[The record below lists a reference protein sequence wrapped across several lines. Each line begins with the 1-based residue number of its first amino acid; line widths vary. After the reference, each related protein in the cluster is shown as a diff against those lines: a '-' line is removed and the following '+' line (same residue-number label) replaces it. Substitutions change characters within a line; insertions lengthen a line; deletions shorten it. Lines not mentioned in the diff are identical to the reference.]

1 MNVNRIAN
9 LPNLTLLT
17 ALTLSAIAAWY
28 SIIGLTAIFAAAVI
42 PIIIM
47 GGALEIAKVVT
58 TVWLHRY
65 WNKASLSL
73 KLYLVPALVVLAFL
87 TSMGIFGFLSKA
99 HMDQGVP
106 TGDVAAKVALIDE
119 KIKTERENIEL
130 SRKALQQMDAQ
141 VDARL
146 NRGESEAG
154 AERAVQIRRQQ
165 QGERAKLQKDIADAQ
180 KRIATL
186 NEERAPIASELRKV
200 EAEVGPIKYI
210 AALIYGDNPD
220 NDLLEKAVRWVII
233 IIVAVFDP
241 LALTLVIAATSSKNW
256 LKEEET
262 TKYEP
267 DDGPLTDDQI
277 KQVNDDV
284 AAMSIKPNSDIV
296 EERLFTEQEIE
307 KLDDQNV
314 NVWPFPDITNAD
326 QIIPEQTTEQSHD
339 YLKKPFS
346 HFKNLKP
353 MVYTPE
359 VEKPVEA
366 PVEIKKVDDV
376 KIETN
381 IITEGVT
388 KENPLRELPDNAD
401 YVVLEGKHMRKEAAV
416 AMRPDLFKL
425 KADSPNQSRSN
436 FGSKFPNLAN
446 KGDIF
451 VRVDILPNRVFKFD
465 GNNWIEINKNNTD
478 VYLHDRNYIGF
489 LIEKLEKGEY
499 DLEMLSDNEKSEVE
513 MYLKNQSS

>member
-1 MNVNRIAN
+1 MNVNRIVN

-17 ALTLSAIAAWY
+17 ALSLSAIAAWY
-28 SIIGLTAIFAAAVI
+28 SIVGLTAIFAAAVI

-65 WNKASLSL
+65 WDRASLTL

-130 SRKALQQMDAQ
+130 ARKALQQMDAQ

-146 NRGESEAG
+146 SRGESEAG

-165 QGERAKLQKDIADAQ
+165 QGERSKLQKDISDSQ
-180 KRIATL
+180 KRIAAL

-256 LKEEET
+256 LREEKP
-262 TKYEP
+262 KYEK
-267 DDGPLTDDQI
+267 DDGPLSDDQI
-277 KQVNDDV
+277 KQLNDIASTDKKPEPVVV
-284 AAMSIKPNSDIV
+284 A
-296 EERLFTEQEIE
+296 E
-307 KLDDQNV
+307 KLDEPSDDK
-314 NVWPFPDITNAD
+314 VWPFPDITNSE
-326 QIIPEQTTEQSHD
+326 QIIPEQQVDQTHD

-353 MVYTPE
+353 MVYNPE
-359 VEKPVEA
+359 IEKTEEVKT
-366 PVEIKKVDDV
+366 EIKKV
-376 KIETN
+376 ETTPKSETT

-401 YVVLEGKHMRKEAAV
+401 YVVLEGKHMRKEAAL

-425 KADSPNQSRSN
+425 KADSPNQSKSN
-436 FGSKFPNLAN
+436 FGTKFPNLAN

-451 VRVDILPNRVFKFD
+451 VRVDILPNRVFKYD

-478 VYLHDRNYIGF
+478 VYLHDRKYISF
-489 LIEKLEKGEY
+489 LIEKIEKGEY
-499 DLEMLSDNEKSEVE
+499 DPEMLSDHERSEVE
-513 MYLKNQSS
+513 TYLKNQSS